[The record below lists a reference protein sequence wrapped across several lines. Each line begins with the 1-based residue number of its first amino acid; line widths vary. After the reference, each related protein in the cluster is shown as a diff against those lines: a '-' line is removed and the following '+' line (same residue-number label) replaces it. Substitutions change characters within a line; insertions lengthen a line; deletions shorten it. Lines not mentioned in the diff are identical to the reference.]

1 MTFLSSPRFLAVYS
15 GVLTAVFVIT
25 VLAGFASPRDA
36 RFDEISVQRI
46 DVVEPDGTIRMIL
59 SNRAQSPGLILHR
72 KEYPHPTR
80 KTAGIIFFDDEGTES
95 GGLSFGGKKDQEG
108 KLSRSG
114 HLSLD
119 QYDQDQIFSIDAGEE
134 NGRRQSGITISDRGD
149 YPIMEALEAMTR
161 IQKLPAADQAA
172 ERAKFRVSHPG
183 DAPRAYLGR
192 SADRSVG
199 LRLMDESGRERLRA
213 RVNADGTPVIQF
225 LDADGK
231 VTAQLPDAK

>member
-1 MTFLSSPRFLAVYS
+1 MTFLCHPRFLTVYS
-15 GVLTAVFVIT
+15 GALTAIFAIT
-25 VLAGFASPRDA
+25 VLSGFASPKNA
-36 RFDEISVQRI
+36 RFDEISVERI
-46 DVVEPDGTIRMIL
+46 NVVEPDGTTRMIL

-95 GGLSFGGKKDQEG
+95 GGLIFSGKKDQDG
-108 KLSRSG
+108 KVSRAG
-114 HLSLD
+114 HLSFD

-149 YPIMEALEAMTR
+149 YPITEALEAATR
-161 IQKLPAADQAA
+161 IEKLPAADQAA
-172 ERAKFRVSHPG
+172 ERAKFFASHSG
-183 DAPRAYLGR
+183 DATRAYFGR

-199 LRLMDESGRERLRA
+199 LRLMDDKGRERLRA
-213 RVNADGTPVIQF
+213 RVNADGSPAIQF

-231 VTAQLPDAK
+231 VTAQLPEK